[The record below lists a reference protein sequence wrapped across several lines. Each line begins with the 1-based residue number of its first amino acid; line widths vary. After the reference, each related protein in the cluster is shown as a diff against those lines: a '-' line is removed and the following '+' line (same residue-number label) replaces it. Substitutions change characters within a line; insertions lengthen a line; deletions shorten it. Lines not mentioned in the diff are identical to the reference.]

1 MFYVKHV
8 KCKKSGYTFI
18 CMYVASEYLMLH
30 DHLKRNYIN
39 SYIVDT
45 IKSLVY
51 FYWPIQE
58 IFFTNF
64 LYLCLESIY
73 SFS

>member
-51 FYWPIQE
+51 FY
-58 IFFTNF
+58 
-64 LYLCLESIY
+64 
-73 SFS
+73 